1 MQITET
7 SAEGLRRD
15 YKVVITTQDIESRVQ
30 TQLIQVGKTVKMPG
44 FRPGKVPM
52 PILKQRYGM
61 SVMGEVLEAVVQESV
76 DKLVA
81 DNSLRPALQPSVKA
95 VEPFAE
101 GKDFTLDVS
110 VELLPE
116 FEPADLSGVEIEKPV
131 AAVADEAVTESLERL
146 AKARRTTEKVEDDR
160 AAVTGD
166 ILLIDFDG
174 SVDGEKRPGMKGEG
188 HELELGS
195 NSFIPGFE
203 DQLVG
208 AKAGSDVTVK
218 VTFPTEYH
226 AAELAGKDAVFEV
239 KVHEIR
245 AAKDAELNDDL
256 AKTFGFDDLE
266 GLRTAISERIGEE
279 YAATS
284 RLRAKRTLLD
294 KLAELHSFEV
304 PAGMVEIEF
313 EQIWKRLQ
321 DELANGEAEAEDKDK
336 DEEALKAEYR
346 DIAVRRVRLGLLL
359 SEIGRR
365 NNVTVSREELNKAMI
380 DEVRRYPGQ
389 EQQVFEFFRK
399 NPQAVESLRAPI
411 YEDKVVDFILGSVKV
426 NEVTVSVDELM
437 RDPDDEEEGAAAA

>member
-15 YKVVITTQDIESRVQ
+15 YKVVITTQDIDSRVQ
-30 TQLIQVGKTVKMPG
+30 TRLIEVGKTVKMPG

-61 SVMGEVLEAVVQESV
+61 SVLGEVLEAAVQESV

-81 DNSLRPALQPSVKA
+81 DNKLRPALQPDVKA

-101 GKDFTLDVS
+101 GKDFTIDVA

-131 AAVADEAVTESLERL
+131 ATVADDAVAESLGRL
-146 AKARRTTEKVEDDR
+146 SKGRRTTEKVEEDR
-160 AAVTGD
+160 AAVSGD

-245 AAKDAELNDDL
+245 AAKDAELNDEL
-256 AKTFGFDDLE
+256 AKSFGFDDLE
-266 GLRTAISERIGEE
+266 GLKTAITERIGEE
-279 YAATS
+279 YASTS
-284 RLRAKRTLLD
+284 RLRAKRALLD
-294 KLAELHSFEV
+294 KLAELHSFDV

-321 DELANGEAEAEDKDK
+321 DELARGGADAEDKDK

-365 NNVTVSREELNKAMI
+365 NNIAVTREELNKAMI

-389 EQQVFEFFRK
+389 EQQVFDFFRK

-437 RDPDDEEEGAAAA
+437 RDPDEEAEGAAA

>member
-15 YKVVITTQDIESRVQ
+15 FKVVITAQDIESRVQ
-30 TQLIQVGKTVKMPG
+30 TRLTEVGKTVKIPG

-52 PILKQRYGM
+52 PILKQRYGQ
-61 SVMGEVLEAVVQESV
+61 SVMGEVLEAAVNDGAQKAVS
-76 DKLVA
+76 
-81 DNSLRPALQPSVKA
+81 DNNLRPALQPKIEVLKFDPGQDLEFA
-95 VEPFAE
+95 VA
-101 GKDFTLDVS
+101 

-116 FEPADLSGVEIEKPV
+116 IEPADLSAVEIEKPV
-131 AAVADEAVTESLERL
+131 AAVADDTVTEALGRL
-146 AKARRTTEKVEDDR
+146 SKGRRTTEKVEEDR

-174 SVDGEKRPGMKGEG
+174 SVDGEKRPGMKGDDY
-188 HELELGS
+188 ELELGS
-195 NSFIPGFE
+195 GSFIPGFE

-208 AKAGSDVTVK
+208 AKAGSDVTVN
-218 VTFPTEYH
+218 VSFPAEYH
-226 AAELAGKDAVFEV
+226 AAELAGKAAVFEV
-239 KVHEIR
+239 KVKEIR
-245 AAKDAELNDDL
+245 VGKDAELNDDL

-266 GLRTAISERIGEE
+266 ALKAAIKERTEGE
-279 YAATS
+279 YGQTS
-284 RLRAKRTLLD
+284 RLRAKRSLLD
-294 KLAELHSFEV
+294 KLAELHSFDV

-321 DELANGEAEAEDKDK
+321 EELARGGADAEDEGKSED
-336 DEEALKAEYR
+336 DLKAEYR

-365 NNVTVSREELNKAMI
+365 NNITVSREELQKAMF

-389 EQQVFEFFRK
+389 EQQVFEFFQK

-411 YEDKVVDFILGSVKV
+411 YEDKVVDFILGTVKV
-426 NEVTVSVDELM
+426 NEVTVSVEELM
-437 RDPDDEEEGAAAA
+437 RDPDEDEVAAA

>member
-15 YKVVITTQDIESRVQ
+15 FKVVLTAQDIESRVQ
-30 TQLIQVGKTVKMPG
+30 TRLTEVGKTVKMPG

-52 PILKQRYGM
+52 PILKQRYGQ
-61 SVMGEVLEAVVQESV
+61 SVMGEVLEAAVNDAAQQV
-76 DKLVA
+76 VA
-81 DNSLRPALQPSVKA
+81 DNNLRPALQPK
-95 VEPFAE
+95 VEVESFDA
-101 GKDFTLDVS
+101 GADLALKIS

-131 AAVADEAVTESLERL
+131 AAVSDEAVSESLGRL
-146 AKARRTTEKVEDDR
+146 SKGRRTTEKVEEDR
-160 AAVTGD
+160 AAVSGD

-256 AKTFGFDDLE
+256 AKSFGFDDLE
-266 GLRTAISERIGEE
+266 ALKTALTERIGEE
-279 YAATS
+279 YATTS
-284 RLRAKRTLLD
+284 RLRAKRALLD
-294 KLAELHSFEV
+294 KLAELHDFEV
-304 PAGMVEIEF
+304 PAGMVDIEF

-321 DELANGEAEAEDKDK
+321 DELARDGAAEEDKGK

-389 EQQVFEFFRK
+389 EQQVFDFFRK

-426 NEVTVSVDELM
+426 NEVTVSVEDLM
-437 RDPDDEEEGAAAA
+437 RDPDEEEEGVAAA

>member
-15 YKVVITTQDIESRVQ
+15 FKVVITAQDIESRVQ
-30 TQLIQVGKTVKMPG
+30 TRLTEVGKTVKIPG

-52 PILKQRYGM
+52 PILKQRYGQ
-61 SVMGEVLEAVVQESV
+61 SVMGEVLEAAVNDGAQQAVS
-76 DKLVA
+76 
-81 DNSLRPALQPSVKA
+81 DNNLRPALQPKIEVLKFDPGQDLEFA
-95 VEPFAE
+95 VA
-101 GKDFTLDVS
+101 

-116 FEPADLSGVEIEKPV
+116 IEPADLSAVEIEKPV
-131 AAVADEAVTESLERL
+131 AAVGDETVTEALGRL
-146 AKARRTTEKVEDDR
+146 SKGRRTTEKVEEDR

-174 SVDGEKRPGMKGEG
+174 SVDGEKRPGMKGDDY
-188 HELELGS
+188 ELELGS
-195 NSFIPGFE
+195 GSFIPGFE
-203 DQLVG
+203 DQLIG
-208 AKAGSDVTVK
+208 AKAGSDVSVN
-218 VTFPTEYH
+218 VTFPAEYH
-226 AAELAGKDAVFEV
+226 AAELAGKAAVFEV
-239 KVHEIR
+239 KVKEIR

-266 GLRTAISERIGEE
+266 ALKAAIKERTEGE
-279 YAATS
+279 YGQTS
-284 RLRAKRTLLD
+284 RLRAKRALLD
-294 KLAELHSFEV
+294 KLAELHSFDV

-321 DELANGEAEAEDKDK
+321 EELARGGADAEDEGKSED
-336 DEEALKAEYR
+336 DLKAEYR

-365 NNVTVSREELNKAMI
+365 NNITVTREELQKAMF

-389 EQQVFEFFRK
+389 EQQVFEFFQK

-411 YEDKVVDFILGSVKV
+411 YEDKVVDFILGTVKV
-426 NEVTVSVDELM
+426 NEVTVSVEELM
-437 RDPDDEEEGAAAA
+437 RDPDEDEVAAA

>member
-15 YKVVITTQDIESRVQ
+15 FKVVITAQDIESRVQ
-30 TQLIQVGKTVKMPG
+30 TRLTEVGKTVKIPG

-52 PILKQRYGM
+52 PILKQRYGQ
-61 SVMGEVLEAVVQESV
+61 SVMGEVLEAAVNDGAQKAVS
-76 DKLVA
+76 
-81 DNSLRPALQPSVKA
+81 DNNLRPALQPKIEVLKFDPGQDLEFA
-95 VEPFAE
+95 VQ
-101 GKDFTLDVS
+101 

-116 FEPADLSGVEIEKPV
+116 IEPADLSAVEIEKPV
-131 AAVADEAVTESLERL
+131 AAVADDTVTEALGRL
-146 AKARRTTEKVEDDR
+146 SKGRRTTEKVEEDR

-174 SVDGEKRPGMKGEG
+174 SVDGEKRPGMKGDDY
-188 HELELGS
+188 ELELGS
-195 NSFIPGFE
+195 GSFIPGFE

-208 AKAGSDVTVK
+208 AKAGSDVSVN
-218 VTFPTEYH
+218 VSFPAEYH
-226 AAELAGKDAVFEV
+226 AAELAGKAAVFEV
-239 KVHEIR
+239 KVKEIR
-245 AAKDAELNDDL
+245 VGKDAELNDDL

-266 GLRTAISERIGEE
+266 ALKAAIKERTEGE
-279 YAATS
+279 YGQTS
-284 RLRAKRTLLD
+284 RLRAKRALLD
-294 KLAELHSFEV
+294 KLAELHSFDV

-321 DELANGEAEAEDKDK
+321 EELARGGADAEDEGKSED
-336 DEEALKAEYR
+336 DLKAEYR

-365 NNVTVSREELNKAMI
+365 NNITVSREELQKAMF

-389 EQQVFEFFRK
+389 EQQVFEFFQK

-411 YEDKVVDFILGSVKV
+411 YEDKVVDFILGTVKV
-426 NEVTVSVDELM
+426 NEVTVSVEELM
-437 RDPDDEEEGAAAA
+437 RDPDEDEVAAA

>member
-15 YKVVITTQDIESRVQ
+15 FKVVITAQDIESRVQ
-30 TQLIQVGKTVKMPG
+30 TRLTEVGKTVKIPG

-52 PILKQRYGM
+52 PILKQRYGQ
-61 SVMGEVLEAVVQESV
+61 SVMGEVLEAAVNDGAQKAVS
-76 DKLVA
+76 
-81 DNSLRPALQPSVKA
+81 DNNLRPALQPKIEVLKFDPGQDLEFA
-95 VEPFAE
+95 VQ
-101 GKDFTLDVS
+101 

-116 FEPADLSGVEIEKPV
+116 IEPADLSAVEIEKPV
-131 AAVADEAVTESLERL
+131 AAVGDETVTEALGRL
-146 AKARRTTEKVEDDR
+146 SKGRRTTEKVEEDR

-174 SVDGEKRPGMKGEG
+174 SVDGEKRPGMKGDDY
-188 HELELGS
+188 ELELGS
-195 NSFIPGFE
+195 GSFIPGFE

-208 AKAGSDVTVK
+208 AKAGSDVTVN
-218 VTFPTEYH
+218 VTFPAEYH
-226 AAELAGKDAVFEV
+226 AAELAGKEAVFEV
-239 KVHEIR
+239 KVKEIR
-245 AAKDAELNDDL
+245 SAKDAELNDDL

-266 GLRTAISERIGEE
+266 ALKAAIKERTEGE
-279 YAATS
+279 YGQTS
-284 RLRAKRTLLD
+284 RLRAKRSLLD

-321 DELANGEAEAEDKDK
+321 EELARGGADAEDEGK

-365 NNVTVSREELNKAMI
+365 NNISVTREELQKAMF

-389 EQQVFEFFRK
+389 EQQVFEFFQK

-411 YEDKVVDFILGSVKV
+411 YEDKVVDFILGTVKV
-426 NEVTVSVDELM
+426 NEVTVSVEELM
-437 RDPDDEEEGAAAA
+437 RDPDEDEVAAA

>member
-15 YKVVITTQDIESRVQ
+15 FKVVITAQDIESRVQ
-30 TQLIQVGKTVKMPG
+30 TRLTEVGKTVKIPG

-52 PILKQRYGM
+52 PILKQRYGQ
-61 SVMGEVLEAVVQESV
+61 SVMGEVLEAAVNDGAQQAVS
-76 DKLVA
+76 
-81 DNSLRPALQPSVKA
+81 DNNLRPALQPKIEVLKFDPGQDLEFA
-95 VEPFAE
+95 VQ
-101 GKDFTLDVS
+101 

-116 FEPADLSGVEIEKPV
+116 IEPADLSAVEIEKPV
-131 AAVADEAVTESLERL
+131 AAVAEDAVTEALSRL
-146 AKARRTTEKVEDDR
+146 SKGRRTTEKVEDDR
-160 AAVTGD
+160 AAALGD

-174 SVDGEKRPGMKGEG
+174 SVDGEKRPGMKGDDY
-188 HELELGS
+188 ELELGS
-195 NSFIPGFE
+195 GSFIPGFE

-208 AKAGSDVTVK
+208 AKAGSDVTVT
-218 VTFPTEYH
+218 VTFPAEYH

-239 KVHEIR
+239 KVKELR
-245 AAKDAELNDDL
+245 VGKDAELNDDL
-256 AKTFGFDDLE
+256 AKSFGFDDLE
-266 GLRTAISERIGEE
+266 ALKTAIKERTEGE
-279 YAATS
+279 YGQTS
-284 RLRAKRTLLD
+284 RLRAKRSLLD

-313 EQIWKRLQ
+313 DQIWKRLQ
-321 DELANGEAEAEDKDK
+321 EELARGGADAEDEGK

-365 NNVTVSREELNKAMI
+365 NNISVTREELQKAMF

-389 EQQVFEFFRK
+389 EQQVFEFFQK

-411 YEDKVVDFILGSVKV
+411 YEDKVVDFILGTVKV
-426 NEVTVSVDELM
+426 NEVTVPVEELM
-437 RDPDDEEEGAAAA
+437 RDPDEDEVAAA

>member
-15 YKVVITTQDIESRVQ
+15 FKVVITAQDIESRVQ
-30 TQLIQVGKTVKMPG
+30 TRLTEVGKTVKIPG

-52 PILKQRYGM
+52 PILKQRYGQ
-61 SVMGEVLEAVVQESV
+61 SVMGEVLEAAVNDGAQKAVS
-76 DKLVA
+76 
-81 DNSLRPALQPSVKA
+81 DNNLRPALQPKIEVLKFDPGQDLEFA
-95 VEPFAE
+95 VA
-101 GKDFTLDVS
+101 

-116 FEPADLSGVEIEKPV
+116 IEPADLSAVEIEKPV
-131 AAVADEAVTESLERL
+131 AAVADDTVTEALSRL
-146 AKARRTTEKVEDDR
+146 SKGRRTTEKVEEDR

-174 SVDGEKRPGMKGEG
+174 SVDGEKRPGMKGDDY
-188 HELELGS
+188 ELELGS
-195 NSFIPGFE
+195 GSFIPGFE

-208 AKAGSDVTVK
+208 AKAGSDVSVN
-218 VTFPTEYH
+218 VSFPAEYH
-226 AAELAGKDAVFEV
+226 AAELAGKAAVFEV
-239 KVHEIR
+239 KVKEIR
-245 AAKDAELNDDL
+245 VGKDAELNDDL

-266 GLRTAISERIGEE
+266 ALKAAIKERTEGE
-279 YAATS
+279 YGQTS
-284 RLRAKRTLLD
+284 RLRAKRALLD
-294 KLAELHSFEV
+294 KLAELHSFDV

-321 DELANGEAEAEDKDK
+321 EELARGGADAEDEGKSED
-336 DEEALKAEYR
+336 DLKAEYR

-365 NNVTVSREELNKAMI
+365 NNITVSREELQKAMF

-389 EQQVFEFFRK
+389 EQQVFEFFQK

-411 YEDKVVDFILGSVKV
+411 YEDKVVDFILGTVKV
-426 NEVTVSVDELM
+426 NEVTVSVEELM
-437 RDPDDEEEGAAAA
+437 RDPDEDEVAAA

>member
-7 SAEGLRRD
+7 SAEGLRREF
-15 YKVVITTQDIESRVQ
+15 KVVITAQDIESRVQ
-30 TQLIQVGKTVKMPG
+30 TRLIEVGKTVKMPG

-61 SVMGEVLEAVVQESV
+61 SVMGEVLEAAVQESV

-81 DNSLRPALQPSVKA
+81 DNNLRPALQPNVKA

-245 AAKDAELNDDL
+245 APKDAELNDDL
-256 AKTFGFDDLE
+256 AKSFGFDDLE
-266 GLRTAISERIGEE
+266 GLKTAISERIGEE

-294 KLAELHSFEV
+294 KLAELHSFDV
-304 PAGMVEIEF
+304 PAGMVDIEF

-336 DEEALKAEYR
+336 DEEALKTEYR

-389 EQQVFEFFRK
+389 EQQVFDFFRK

-426 NEVTVSVDELM
+426 SEVTVSVDELM
-437 RDPDDEEEGAAAA
+437 RDPDEEEEGAAAA

>member
-15 YKVVITTQDIESRVQ
+15 FKVVITAQDIESRVQ
-30 TQLIQVGKTVKMPG
+30 TRLTEVGKTVKIPG

-52 PILKQRYGM
+52 PILKQRYGQ
-61 SVMGEVLEAVVQESV
+61 SVMGEVLEAAVNDGAQKAVS
-76 DKLVA
+76 
-81 DNSLRPALQPSVKA
+81 DNNLRPALQPKIEVLKFDPGQDLEFA
-95 VEPFAE
+95 VQ
-101 GKDFTLDVS
+101 

-116 FEPADLSGVEIEKPV
+116 IEPADLSAVEIEKPV
-131 AAVADEAVTESLERL
+131 AAVADDTVTEALSRL
-146 AKARRTTEKVEDDR
+146 SKGRRTTEKVEEDR

-174 SVDGEKRPGMKGEG
+174 SVDGEKRPGMKGDDY
-188 HELELGS
+188 ELELGS
-195 NSFIPGFE
+195 GSFIPGFE

-208 AKAGSDVTVK
+208 TKAGSDVSVN
-218 VTFPTEYH
+218 VSFPAEYH
-226 AAELAGKDAVFEV
+226 AAELAGKAAVFEV
-239 KVHEIR
+239 KVKEIR
-245 AAKDAELNDDL
+245 VGKDAELNDDL

-266 GLRTAISERIGEE
+266 ALKAAIKERTEGE
-279 YAATS
+279 YGQTS
-284 RLRAKRTLLD
+284 RLRAKRALLD
-294 KLAELHSFEV
+294 KLAELHSFDV

-321 DELANGEAEAEDKDK
+321 EELARGGADAEDEGKSED
-336 DEEALKAEYR
+336 DLKAEYR

-365 NNVTVSREELNKAMI
+365 NNITVSREELQKAMF

-389 EQQVFEFFRK
+389 EQQVFEFFQK

-411 YEDKVVDFILGSVKV
+411 YEDKVVDFILGTVKV
-426 NEVTVSVDELM
+426 NEVTVSVEELM
-437 RDPDDEEEGAAAA
+437 RDPDEDEVAAA

>member
-15 YKVVITTQDIESRVQ
+15 FKVVITAQDIESRVQ
-30 TQLIQVGKTVKMPG
+30 TRLTEVGKTVKIPG

-52 PILKQRYGM
+52 PILKQRYGQ
-61 SVMGEVLEAVVQESV
+61 SVMGEVLEAAVNDGAQQAVS
-76 DKLVA
+76 
-81 DNSLRPALQPSVKA
+81 DNNLRPALQPKIEVLKFDPGQDLEFA
-95 VEPFAE
+95 VQ
-101 GKDFTLDVS
+101 

-116 FEPADLSGVEIEKPV
+116 IEPADLSAVEIEKPV
-131 AAVADEAVTESLERL
+131 AAVAEDAVTEALSRL
-146 AKARRTTEKVEDDR
+146 SKGRRTTEKVEDDR
-160 AAVTGD
+160 AAALGD

-174 SVDGEKRPGMKGEG
+174 SVDGEKRPGMKGDDY
-188 HELELGS
+188 ELELGS
-195 NSFIPGFE
+195 GSFIPGFE

-208 AKAGSDVTVK
+208 AKAGSDVTVT
-218 VTFPTEYH
+218 VTFPAEYH

-239 KVHEIR
+239 KVKELR
-245 AAKDAELNDDL
+245 VGKDAELNDDL
-256 AKTFGFDDLE
+256 AKSFGFDDLE
-266 GLRTAISERIGEE
+266 ALKTAIKERTEGE
-279 YAATS
+279 YGQTS
-284 RLRAKRTLLD
+284 RLRAKRSLLD

-313 EQIWKRLQ
+313 DQIWKRLQ
-321 DELANGEAEAEDKDK
+321 EELARGGADAEDEGK

-365 NNVTVSREELNKAMI
+365 NNISVTREELQKAMF

-389 EQQVFEFFRK
+389 EQQVFEFFQK

-411 YEDKVVDFILGSVKV
+411 YEDKVVDFILGTVKV
-426 NEVTVSVDELM
+426 NEVTVSVEELM
-437 RDPDDEEEGAAAA
+437 RDPDEDEVAAA

>member
-15 YKVVITTQDIESRVQ
+15 FKVVITAQDIESRVQ
-30 TQLIQVGKTVKMPG
+30 TRLTEVGKTVKIPG

-52 PILKQRYGM
+52 PILKQRYGQ
-61 SVMGEVLEAVVQESV
+61 SVMGEVLEAAVNDGAQQAVS
-76 DKLVA
+76 
-81 DNSLRPALQPSVKA
+81 DNNLRPALQPKIEVLKFDPGQDLEFA
-95 VEPFAE
+95 VQ
-101 GKDFTLDVS
+101 

-116 FEPADLSGVEIEKPV
+116 IEPADLSVVEIEKPV
-131 AAVADEAVTESLERL
+131 AAVGDDTVTEALGRL
-146 AKARRTTEKVEDDR
+146 SKGRRTTEKVEEDR

-174 SVDGEKRPGMKGEG
+174 SVDGEKRPGMKGDDY
-188 HELELGS
+188 ELELGS
-195 NSFIPGFE
+195 GSFIPGFE

-208 AKAGSDVTVK
+208 VKAGSDVSVN
-218 VTFPTEYH
+218 VSFPAEYH
-226 AAELAGKDAVFEV
+226 AAELAGKAAVFEV
-239 KVHEIR
+239 KVKEIR
-245 AAKDAELNDDL
+245 SAKDAELNDDL

-266 GLRTAISERIGEE
+266 ALKAAIKERTEGE
-279 YAATS
+279 YGQTS
-284 RLRAKRTLLD
+284 RLRAKRALLD
-294 KLAELHSFEV
+294 KLAELHSFDV

-321 DELANGEAEAEDKDK
+321 EELARGGADAEDEGKSED
-336 DEEALKAEYR
+336 DLKAEYR

-365 NNVTVSREELNKAMI
+365 NNITVTREELQKAMF

-389 EQQVFEFFRK
+389 EQQVFEFFQK

-411 YEDKVVDFILGSVKV
+411 YEDKVVDFILGTVKV
-426 NEVTVSVDELM
+426 NEVTVSVEELM
-437 RDPDDEEEGAAAA
+437 RDPDEDEAAAA

>member
-15 YKVVITTQDIESRVQ
+15 FKVVITAQDIESRVQ
-30 TQLIQVGKTVKMPG
+30 TRLTEVGKTVKIPG

-52 PILKQRYGM
+52 PILKQRYGQ
-61 SVMGEVLEAVVQESV
+61 SVMGEVLEAAVNDGAQQAVS
-76 DKLVA
+76 
-81 DNSLRPALQPSVKA
+81 DNNLRPALQPKIEVLKFDPGQDLEFA
-95 VEPFAE
+95 VQ
-101 GKDFTLDVS
+101 

-116 FEPADLSGVEIEKPV
+116 IEPADLSAVEIEKPV
-131 AAVADEAVTESLERL
+131 AAVGDDTVTEALGRL
-146 AKARRTTEKVEDDR
+146 SKGRRTTAKVEEDR

-174 SVDGEKRPGMKGEG
+174 SVDGEKRPGMKGDDY
-188 HELELGS
+188 ELELGS
-195 NSFIPGFE
+195 GSFIPGFE

-208 AKAGSDVTVK
+208 VKAGSDVSVN
-218 VTFPTEYH
+218 VSFPAEYH
-226 AAELAGKDAVFEV
+226 AAELAGKAAVFEV
-239 KVHEIR
+239 KVKEIR
-245 AAKDAELNDDL
+245 VGKDAELNDDL

-266 GLRTAISERIGEE
+266 ALKAAIKERTEGE
-279 YAATS
+279 YGQTS
-284 RLRAKRTLLD
+284 RLRAKRALLD
-294 KLAELHSFEV
+294 KLAELHSFDV

-321 DELANGEAEAEDKDK
+321 EELARGGADAEDEGKSED
-336 DEEALKAEYR
+336 DLKAEYR

-365 NNVTVSREELNKAMI
+365 NNITVTREELQKAMF

-389 EQQVFEFFRK
+389 EQQVFEFFQK

-411 YEDKVVDFILGSVKV
+411 YEDKVVDFILGTVKV
-426 NEVTVSVDELM
+426 NEVTVSVEELM
-437 RDPDDEEEGAAAA
+437 RDPDEDEAAAA

>member
-15 YKVVITTQDIESRVQ
+15 FKVVITAQDIESRVQ
-30 TQLIQVGKTVKMPG
+30 TRLTEVGKTVKIPG

-52 PILKQRYGM
+52 PILKQRYGQ
-61 SVMGEVLEAVVQESV
+61 SVMGEVLEAAVNDGAQKAVS
-76 DKLVA
+76 
-81 DNSLRPALQPSVKA
+81 DNNLRPALQPKIEVLKFDPGQDLEFA
-95 VEPFAE
+95 VQ
-101 GKDFTLDVS
+101 

-116 FEPADLSGVEIEKPV
+116 IEPADLSAVEIEKPV
-131 AAVADEAVTESLERL
+131 AAVADDTVTEALGRL
-146 AKARRTTEKVEDDR
+146 SKGRRTTEKVEEDR

-174 SVDGEKRPGMKGEG
+174 SVDGEKRPGMKGDDY
-188 HELELGS
+188 ELELGS
-195 NSFIPGFE
+195 GSFIPGFE

-208 AKAGSDVTVK
+208 TKAGSDVSVN
-218 VTFPTEYH
+218 VSFPAEYH
-226 AAELAGKDAVFEV
+226 AAELAGKAAVFEV
-239 KVHEIR
+239 KVKEIR
-245 AAKDAELNDDL
+245 VGKDAELNDDL

-266 GLRTAISERIGEE
+266 ALKVAIKERTEGE
-279 YAATS
+279 YGQTS
-284 RLRAKRTLLD
+284 RLRAKRALLD
-294 KLAELHSFEV
+294 KLAELHSFDV

-321 DELANGEAEAEDKDK
+321 EELARGGADAEDEGKSED
-336 DEEALKAEYR
+336 DLKAEYR

-365 NNVTVSREELNKAMI
+365 NNITVSRDELQKAMF

-389 EQQVFEFFRK
+389 EQQVFEFFQK

-411 YEDKVVDFILGSVKV
+411 YEDKVVDFILGTVKV
-426 NEVTVSVDELM
+426 NEVTVSVEELM
-437 RDPDDEEEGAAAA
+437 RDPDEDEVAAA

>member
-15 YKVVITTQDIESRVQ
+15 FKVVITAQDIESRVQ
-30 TQLIQVGKTVKMPG
+30 TRLTEVGKTVKIPG

-52 PILKQRYGM
+52 PILKQRYGQ
-61 SVMGEVLEAVVQESV
+61 SVMGEVLEAAVNDGAQQAVS
-76 DKLVA
+76 
-81 DNSLRPALQPSVKA
+81 DNNLRPALQPKIEVLKFDPGQDLEFA
-95 VEPFAE
+95 VQ
-101 GKDFTLDVS
+101 

-116 FEPADLSGVEIEKPV
+116 IEPADLSAVEIEKPV
-131 AAVADEAVTESLERL
+131 AAVADDTVTEALGRL
-146 AKARRTTEKVEDDR
+146 SKGRRTTEKVEEDR

-174 SVDGEKRPGMKGEG
+174 SVDGEKRPGMKGDDY
-188 HELELGS
+188 ELELGS
-195 NSFIPGFE
+195 GSFIPGFE

-208 AKAGSDVTVK
+208 AKAGSDVTVN
-218 VTFPTEYH
+218 VSFPAEYH
-226 AAELAGKDAVFEV
+226 AAELAGKAAVFEV
-239 KVHEIR
+239 KVKEIR
-245 AAKDAELNDDL
+245 VGKDAELNDDL

-266 GLRTAISERIGEE
+266 ALKAAIKERTEGE
-279 YAATS
+279 YGQTS
-284 RLRAKRTLLD
+284 RLRAKRALLD
-294 KLAELHSFEV
+294 KLAELHSFDV

-321 DELANGEAEAEDKDK
+321 EELARGGADAEDEGKSED
-336 DEEALKAEYR
+336 DLKAEYR

-365 NNVTVSREELNKAMI
+365 NNITVTREELQKAMF

-389 EQQVFEFFRK
+389 EQQVFEFFQK

-411 YEDKVVDFILGSVKV
+411 YEDKVVDFILGTVKV
-426 NEVTVSVDELM
+426 NEVTVSVEELM
-437 RDPDDEEEGAAAA
+437 RDPDEDEVAAA

>member
-15 YKVVITTQDIESRVQ
+15 FKVVITAQDIESRVQ
-30 TQLIQVGKTVKMPG
+30 TRLTEVGKTVKIPG

-52 PILKQRYGM
+52 PILKQRYGQ
-61 SVMGEVLEAVVQESV
+61 SVMGEVLEAAVNDGAQKAVS
-76 DKLVA
+76 
-81 DNSLRPALQPSVKA
+81 DNNLRPALQPKIEVLKFDPGQDLEFA
-95 VEPFAE
+95 VQ
-101 GKDFTLDVS
+101 

-116 FEPADLSGVEIEKPV
+116 IEPADLSAVEIEKPV
-131 AAVADEAVTESLERL
+131 AAVADDTVTEALGRL
-146 AKARRTTEKVEDDR
+146 SKGRRTTEKVEEDR

-174 SVDGEKRPGMKGEG
+174 SVDGEKRPGMKGDDY
-188 HELELGS
+188 ELELGS
-195 NSFIPGFE
+195 GSFIPGFE

-208 AKAGSDVTVK
+208 TKAGSDVSVN
-218 VTFPTEYH
+218 VSFPAEYH
-226 AAELAGKDAVFEV
+226 AAELAGKAAVFEV
-239 KVHEIR
+239 KVKEIR
-245 AAKDAELNDDL
+245 VGKDAELNDDL

-266 GLRTAISERIGEE
+266 ALKAAIKERTEGE
-279 YAATS
+279 YGQTS
-284 RLRAKRTLLD
+284 RLRAKRALLD
-294 KLAELHSFEV
+294 KLAELHSFDV

-321 DELANGEAEAEDKDK
+321 EELARGGADAEDEGKSED
-336 DEEALKAEYR
+336 DLKAEYR

-365 NNVTVSREELNKAMI
+365 NNITVSREELQKAMF

-389 EQQVFEFFRK
+389 EQQVFEFFQK

-411 YEDKVVDFILGSVKV
+411 YEDKVVDFILGTVKV
-426 NEVTVSVDELM
+426 NEVTVSVEELM
-437 RDPDDEEEGAAAA
+437 RDPDEDEVAAA

>member
-15 YKVVITTQDIESRVQ
+15 FKVVITAQDIESRVQ
-30 TQLIQVGKTVKMPG
+30 TRLTEVGKTVKIPG

-52 PILKQRYGM
+52 PILKQRYGQ
-61 SVMGEVLEAVVQESV
+61 SVMGEVLEAAVNDGAQQAVS
-76 DKLVA
+76 
-81 DNSLRPALQPSVKA
+81 DNNLRPALQPKIEVLKFDPGQDLEFA
-95 VEPFAE
+95 VA
-101 GKDFTLDVS
+101 

-116 FEPADLSGVEIEKPV
+116 IEPADLSAVEIEKPV
-131 AAVADEAVTESLERL
+131 AVVGDETVTEALGRL
-146 AKARRTTEKVEDDR
+146 SKGRRTTEKVEEDR

-174 SVDGEKRPGMKGEG
+174 SVDGEKRPGMKGDDY
-188 HELELGS
+188 ELELGS
-195 NSFIPGFE
+195 GSFIPGFE

-208 AKAGSDVTVK
+208 AKAGSDVSVN
-218 VTFPTEYH
+218 VTFPAEYH
-226 AAELAGKDAVFEV
+226 AAELAGKAAVFEV
-239 KVHEIR
+239 KVKEIR

-266 GLRTAISERIGEE
+266 ALKAAIKERTEGE
-279 YAATS
+279 YGQTS
-284 RLRAKRTLLD
+284 RLRAKRALLD
-294 KLAELHSFEV
+294 KLAELHSFDV

-321 DELANGEAEAEDKDK
+321 EELARGGADAEDEGKSED
-336 DEEALKAEYR
+336 DLKAEYR

-365 NNVTVSREELNKAMI
+365 NNITVTREELQKAMF

-389 EQQVFEFFRK
+389 EQQVFEFFQK

-411 YEDKVVDFILGSVKV
+411 YEDKVVDFILGTVKV
-426 NEVTVSVDELM
+426 NEVTVSVEELM
-437 RDPDDEEEGAAAA
+437 RDPDEDEVAAA

>member
-15 YKVVITTQDIESRVQ
+15 FKVVITAQDIESRVQ
-30 TQLIQVGKTVKMPG
+30 TRLTEVGKTVKIPG

-52 PILKQRYGM
+52 PILKQRYGQ
-61 SVMGEVLEAVVQESV
+61 SVMGEVLEAAVNDGAQKAVS
-76 DKLVA
+76 
-81 DNSLRPALQPSVKA
+81 DNNLRPALQPKIEVLKFDPGQDLEFA
-95 VEPFAE
+95 VQ
-101 GKDFTLDVS
+101 

-116 FEPADLSGVEIEKPV
+116 IEPADLSAVEIEKPV
-131 AAVADEAVTESLERL
+131 ATVADDTVTEALGRL
-146 AKARRTTEKVEDDR
+146 SKGRRTTEKVEEDR

-174 SVDGEKRPGMKGEG
+174 SVDGEKRPGMKGDDY
-188 HELELGS
+188 ELELGS
-195 NSFIPGFE
+195 GSFIPGFE

-208 AKAGSDVTVK
+208 TKAGSDVSVN
-218 VTFPTEYH
+218 VSFPAEYH
-226 AAELAGKDAVFEV
+226 AAELAGKAAVFEV
-239 KVHEIR
+239 KVKEIR
-245 AAKDAELNDDL
+245 VGKDAELNDDL

-266 GLRTAISERIGEE
+266 ALKAAIKERTEGE
-279 YAATS
+279 YGQTS
-284 RLRAKRTLLD
+284 RLRAKRALLD

-321 DELANGEAEAEDKDK
+321 EELARGGADAEDEGKSED
-336 DEEALKAEYR
+336 DLKAEYR

-365 NNVTVSREELNKAMI
+365 NNITVSREELQKAMF

-389 EQQVFEFFRK
+389 EQQVFEFFQK

-411 YEDKVVDFILGSVKV
+411 YEDKVVDFILGTVKV
-426 NEVTVSVDELM
+426 NEVTVSVEELM
-437 RDPDDEEEGAAAA
+437 RDPDEDEVAAA

>member
-15 YKVVITTQDIESRVQ
+15 FKVVITAQDIESRVQ
-30 TQLIQVGKTVKMPG
+30 TRLTEVGKTVKIPG

-52 PILKQRYGM
+52 PILKQRYGQ
-61 SVMGEVLEAVVQESV
+61 SVMGEVLEAAVNDGAQQAVS
-76 DKLVA
+76 
-81 DNSLRPALQPSVKA
+81 DNNLRPALQPKIEVLKFDPGQDLEFA
-95 VEPFAE
+95 VQ
-101 GKDFTLDVS
+101 

-116 FEPADLSGVEIEKPV
+116 IEPADLSTVEIDKPV
-131 AAVADEAVTESLERL
+131 AAVSDDTVIEALGRL
-146 AKARRTTEKVEDDR
+146 SKGRRTTAKVEEDR

-174 SVDGEKRPGMKGEG
+174 SVDGEKRPGMKGDDY
-188 HELELGS
+188 ELELGS
-195 NSFIPGFE
+195 GSFIPGFE

-208 AKAGSDVTVK
+208 VKAGSDVSVN
-218 VTFPTEYH
+218 VSFPAEYH
-226 AAELAGKDAVFEV
+226 AAELAGKAAVFEV
-239 KVHEIR
+239 KVKEIR
-245 AAKDAELNDDL
+245 SAKDAELNDDL

-266 GLRTAISERIGEE
+266 ALKTAIKERTEGE
-279 YAATS
+279 YGQTS
-284 RLRAKRTLLD
+284 RLRAKRALLD
-294 KLAELHSFEV
+294 KLAELHSFDV

-321 DELANGEAEAEDKDK
+321 EELARGGADAEDEGKSED
-336 DEEALKAEYR
+336 DLKGEYR

-365 NNVTVSREELNKAMI
+365 NNITVTREELQKAMF

-389 EQQVFEFFRK
+389 EQQVFEFFQK

-411 YEDKVVDFILGSVKV
+411 YEDKVVDFILGTVKV
-426 NEVTVSVDELM
+426 NEVSVSVEELM
-437 RDPDDEEEGAAAA
+437 RDPDEDEAAAA

>member
-15 YKVVITTQDIESRVQ
+15 FKVVITAQDIESRVQ
-30 TQLIQVGKTVKMPG
+30 TRLTEVGKTVKIPG

-52 PILKQRYGM
+52 PILKQRYGQ
-61 SVMGEVLEAVVQESV
+61 SVMGEVLEAAVNDGAQKAVS
-76 DKLVA
+76 
-81 DNSLRPALQPSVKA
+81 DNNLRPALQPKIEVLKFDPGQDLEFA
-95 VEPFAE
+95 VQ
-101 GKDFTLDVS
+101 

-116 FEPADLSGVEIEKPV
+116 IEPADLSAVEIEKPV
-131 AAVADEAVTESLERL
+131 AAVADDTVTEALGRL
-146 AKARRTTEKVEDDR
+146 SKGRRTTEKVEEDR

-174 SVDGEKRPGMKGEG
+174 SVDGEKRSGMKGDDY
-188 HELELGS
+188 ELELGS
-195 NSFIPGFE
+195 GSFIPGFE

-208 AKAGSDVTVK
+208 TKAGSDVSVN
-218 VTFPTEYH
+218 VSFPAEYH
-226 AAELAGKDAVFEV
+226 AAELAGKAAVFEV
-239 KVHEIR
+239 KVKEIR
-245 AAKDAELNDDL
+245 VGKDAELNDDL

-266 GLRTAISERIGEE
+266 ALKAAIKERTEGE
-279 YAATS
+279 YGQTS
-284 RLRAKRTLLD
+284 RLRAKRALLD
-294 KLAELHSFEV
+294 KLAELHSFDV

-321 DELANGEAEAEDKDK
+321 EELARGGADAEDEGKSED
-336 DEEALKAEYR
+336 DLKAEYR

-365 NNVTVSREELNKAMI
+365 NNITVSREELQKAMF

-389 EQQVFEFFRK
+389 EQQVFEFFQK

-411 YEDKVVDFILGSVKV
+411 YEDKVVDFILGTVKV
-426 NEVTVSVDELM
+426 NEVTVSVEELM
-437 RDPDDEEEGAAAA
+437 RDPDEDEVAAA

>member
-1 MQITET
+1 
-7 SAEGLRRD
+7 
-15 YKVVITTQDIESRVQ
+15 
-30 TQLIQVGKTVKMPG
+30 
-44 FRPGKVPM
+44 
-52 PILKQRYGM
+52 
-61 SVMGEVLEAVVQESV
+61 
-76 DKLVA
+76 
-81 DNSLRPALQPSVKA
+81 
-95 VEPFAE
+95 
-101 GKDFTLDVS
+101 
-110 VELLPE
+110 
-116 FEPADLSGVEIEKPV
+116 
-131 AAVADEAVTESLERL
+131 
-146 AKARRTTEKVEDDR
+146 
-160 AAVTGD
+160 
-166 ILLIDFDG
+166 
-174 SVDGEKRPGMKGEG
+174 
-188 HELELGS
+188 
-195 NSFIPGFE
+195 
-203 DQLVG
+203 
-208 AKAGSDVTVK
+208 
-218 VTFPTEYH
+218 
-226 AAELAGKDAVFEV
+226 V

>member
-15 YKVVITTQDIESRVQ
+15 FKVVITAQDIESRVQ
-30 TQLIQVGKTVKMPG
+30 TRLTELGKTLKIPG

-52 PILKQRYGM
+52 PILKQRYGQ
-61 SVMGEVLEAVVQESV
+61 SVMGEVLEAAVNDGAQ
-76 DKLVA
+76 KAVA
-81 DNSLRPALQPSVKA
+81 DNNLRPALQPKIEVLKFDPGQDLEFA
-95 VEPFAE
+95 VQ
-101 GKDFTLDVS
+101 

-116 FEPADLSGVEIEKPV
+116 IEPADLSAVEIDKPV
-131 AAVADEAVTESLERL
+131 APVGDEAVTESLSRL
-146 AKARRTTEKVEDDR
+146 AKGRRTTEKVEDDR
-160 AAVTGD
+160 AAALGD

-174 SVDGEKRPGMKGEG
+174 SVDGEKRPGMKGDDY
-188 HELELGS
+188 ELELGS
-195 NSFIPGFE
+195 GSFIPGFE

-208 AKAGSDVTVK
+208 AKGGIDVTVT
-218 VTFPTEYH
+218 VTFPAEYH

-239 KVHEIR
+239 KVKELR
-245 AAKDAELNDDL
+245 VGKDAEINDDL
-256 AKTFGFDDLE
+256 AKSFGFDDLE
-266 GLRTAISERIGEE
+266 GLKKAIAERMEGE
-279 YAATS
+279 YGTTS
-284 RLRAKRTLLD
+284 RLRAKRSLLD

-321 DELANGEAEAEDKDK
+321 EELERGGADAEDEGK

-365 NNVTVSREELNKAMI
+365 NNITVGRDELQKAMF

-389 EQQVFEFFRK
+389 EQQVFEFFQK

-411 YEDKVVDFILGSVKV
+411 YEDKVVDFILGTVKV
-426 NEVTVSVDELM
+426 NEVSVSVEELM
-437 RDPDDEEEGAAAA
+437 RDPDDEEEAA

>member
-15 YKVVITTQDIESRVQ
+15 FKVVITAQDIESRVQ
-30 TQLIQVGKTVKMPG
+30 TRLTEVGKTVKIPG

-52 PILKQRYGM
+52 PILKQRYGQ
-61 SVMGEVLEAVVQESV
+61 SVMGEVLEAAVNDGAQKAVS
-76 DKLVA
+76 
-81 DNSLRPALQPSVKA
+81 DNNLRPALQPKIEVLKFDPGQDLEFA
-95 VEPFAE
+95 VQ
-101 GKDFTLDVS
+101 

-116 FEPADLSGVEIEKPV
+116 IEPADLSAVEIEKPV
-131 AAVADEAVTESLERL
+131 AAVADDTVTEALGRL
-146 AKARRTTEKVEDDR
+146 SKGRRTTEKVEEDR

-174 SVDGEKRPGMKGEG
+174 SVDGEKRPGMKGDDY
-188 HELELGS
+188 ELELGS
-195 NSFIPGFE
+195 GSFIPGFE

-208 AKAGSDVTVK
+208 TKAGSDVSVN
-218 VTFPTEYH
+218 VSFPAEYH
-226 AAELAGKDAVFEV
+226 AAELAGKAAVFEV
-239 KVHEIR
+239 KVKEIR
-245 AAKDAELNDDL
+245 VGKDAELNDDL

-266 GLRTAISERIGEE
+266 ALKAAIKERTEGE
-279 YAATS
+279 YGQTS
-284 RLRAKRTLLD
+284 RLRAKRALLD

-321 DELANGEAEAEDKDK
+321 EELARGGADAEDEGKSED
-336 DEEALKAEYR
+336 DLKAEYR

-365 NNVTVSREELNKAMI
+365 NNITVSREELQKAMF

-389 EQQVFEFFRK
+389 EQQVFEFFQK

-411 YEDKVVDFILGSVKV
+411 YEDKVVDFILGTVKV
-426 NEVTVSVDELM
+426 NEVTVSVEELM
-437 RDPDDEEEGAAAA
+437 RDPDEDEVAAA

>member
-15 YKVVITTQDIESRVQ
+15 FKVVITAQDIESRVQ
-30 TQLIQVGKTVKMPG
+30 TRLTEVGKTVKIPG

-52 PILKQRYGM
+52 PILKQRYGQ
-61 SVMGEVLEAVVQESV
+61 SVMGEVLEAAVNDGAQKAVS
-76 DKLVA
+76 
-81 DNSLRPALQPSVKA
+81 DNNLRPALQPKIEVLKFDPGQDLEFA
-95 VEPFAE
+95 VQ
-101 GKDFTLDVS
+101 

-116 FEPADLSGVEIEKPV
+116 IEPADLSAVEIEKPV
-131 AAVADEAVTESLERL
+131 AAVADDTVTEALGRL
-146 AKARRTTEKVEDDR
+146 SKGRRTTEKVEEDR

-174 SVDGEKRPGMKGEG
+174 SVDGEKRPGMKGDDY
-188 HELELGS
+188 ELELGS
-195 NSFIPGFE
+195 GSFIPGFE

-208 AKAGSDVTVK
+208 AKAGSDVTVN
-218 VTFPTEYH
+218 VTFPAEYH
-226 AAELAGKDAVFEV
+226 AAELAGKEAVFEV
-239 KVHEIR
+239 KVKEIR
-245 AAKDAELNDDL
+245 VGKDAELNDDL

-266 GLRTAISERIGEE
+266 ALKAAIKERTEGE
-279 YAATS
+279 YGQTS
-284 RLRAKRTLLD
+284 RLRAKRSLLD

-321 DELANGEAEAEDKDK
+321 EELARGGADAEDEGK

-365 NNVTVSREELNKAMI
+365 NNISVTREELQKAMF

-389 EQQVFEFFRK
+389 EQQVFEFFQK

-411 YEDKVVDFILGSVKV
+411 YEDKVVDFILGTVKV
-426 NEVTVSVDELM
+426 NEVTVSVEELM
-437 RDPDDEEEGAAAA
+437 RDPDEDEVAAA

>member
-15 YKVVITTQDIESRVQ
+15 FKVVITAQDIESRVQ
-30 TQLIQVGKTVKMPG
+30 TRLTEVGKTVKIPG

-52 PILKQRYGM
+52 PILKQRYGQ
-61 SVMGEVLEAVVQESV
+61 SVMGEVLEAAVNDGAQKAVS
-76 DKLVA
+76 
-81 DNSLRPALQPSVKA
+81 DNNLRPALQPKIEVLKFDPGQDLEFA
-95 VEPFAE
+95 VQ
-101 GKDFTLDVS
+101 

-116 FEPADLSGVEIEKPV
+116 IEPADLSAVEIEKPV
-131 AAVADEAVTESLERL
+131 AAVADDTVTEALGRL
-146 AKARRTTEKVEDDR
+146 SKGRRTTEKVEEDR

-174 SVDGEKRPGMKGEG
+174 SVDGEKRPGMKGDDY
-188 HELELGS
+188 ELELGS
-195 NSFIPGFE
+195 GSFIPGFE

-208 AKAGSDVTVK
+208 AKAGSDVTVN
-218 VTFPTEYH
+218 VTFPVEYH
-226 AAELAGKDAVFEV
+226 AAELAGKEAVFEV
-239 KVHEIR
+239 KVKEIR
-245 AAKDAELNDDL
+245 VGKDAELNDDL

-266 GLRTAISERIGEE
+266 ALKAAIKERTEGE
-279 YAATS
+279 YGQTS
-284 RLRAKRTLLD
+284 RLRAKRSLLD

-321 DELANGEAEAEDKDK
+321 EELARGGADAEDEGK

-365 NNVTVSREELNKAMI
+365 NNISVTREELQKAMF

-389 EQQVFEFFRK
+389 EQQVFEFFQK

-411 YEDKVVDFILGSVKV
+411 YEDKVVDFILGTVKV
-426 NEVTVSVDELM
+426 NEVTVSVEELM
-437 RDPDDEEEGAAAA
+437 RDPDEDEVAAA

>member
-15 YKVVITTQDIESRVQ
+15 FKVVITAQDIESRVQ
-30 TQLIQVGKTVKMPG
+30 TRLTEVGKTVKIPG

-52 PILKQRYGM
+52 PILKQRYGQ
-61 SVMGEVLEAVVQESV
+61 SVMGEVLEAAVNDGAQKAVS
-76 DKLVA
+76 
-81 DNSLRPALQPSVKA
+81 DNNLRPALQPKIEVLKFDPGHDLEFA
-95 VEPFAE
+95 VQ
-101 GKDFTLDVS
+101 

-116 FEPADLSGVEIEKPV
+116 IEPADLSAVEIEKPV
-131 AAVADEAVTESLERL
+131 AAVADDTVTEALGRL
-146 AKARRTTEKVEDDR
+146 SKGRRTTEKVEEDR

-174 SVDGEKRPGMKGEG
+174 SVDGEKRPGMKGDDY
-188 HELELGS
+188 ELELGS
-195 NSFIPGFE
+195 GSFIPGFE

-208 AKAGSDVTVK
+208 AKAGSDVTVN
-218 VTFPTEYH
+218 VSFPAEYH
-226 AAELAGKDAVFEV
+226 AAELAGKAAVFEV
-239 KVHEIR
+239 KVKEIR
-245 AAKDAELNDDL
+245 VGKDAELNDDL

-266 GLRTAISERIGEE
+266 ALKAAIKERTEGE
-279 YAATS
+279 YGQTS
-284 RLRAKRTLLD
+284 RLRAKRALLD
-294 KLAELHSFEV
+294 KLAELHSFDV

-321 DELANGEAEAEDKDK
+321 EELARGGADAEDEGKSED
-336 DEEALKAEYR
+336 DLKAEYR

-365 NNVTVSREELNKAMI
+365 NNITVTREELQKAMF

-389 EQQVFEFFRK
+389 EQQVFEFFQK

-411 YEDKVVDFILGSVKV
+411 YEDKVVDFVLGTVKV
-426 NEVTVSVDELM
+426 NEVTVSVEELM
-437 RDPDDEEEGAAAA
+437 RDPDEDEVAAA

>member
-7 SAEGLRRD
+7 SAEGLRRE
-15 YKVVITTQDIESRVQ
+15 YKVVITAQDIESRVQ
-30 TQLIQVGKTVKMPG
+30 TRLIEVGKTVKMPG

-61 SVMGEVLEAVVQESV
+61 SVMGEVLEAAVQESV

-81 DNSLRPALQPSVKA
+81 DNNLRPALQPNVKA
-95 VEPFAE
+95 VDQFAE

-131 AAVADEAVTESLERL
+131 AVVADEAVTESLDRL

-166 ILLIDFDG
+166 VLLIDFDG

-203 DQLVG
+203 EQLVG
-208 AKAGSDVTVK
+208 AKAGSDVTVT

-256 AKTFGFDDLE
+256 AKSFGFDDLE
-266 GLRTAISERIGEE
+266 GLKTAISERIGDE
-279 YAATS
+279 YAGTS

-294 KLAELHSFEV
+294 KLAELHDFDV

-321 DELANGEAEAEDKDK
+321 DELANGGADAEDKDK

-426 NEVTVSVDELM
+426 NEVTVSVEELM
-437 RDPDDEEEGAAAA
+437 RDPDEEEEGAAA